1 MILSINWKDR
11 KDKRA
16 MGIHQTAIVAKNAE
30 IDNSAQIGP
39 HVIIEEKV
47 TIHPDVKIMANAYIH
62 KNTEIGKG
70 TVIHPGA
77 VIGGE
82 PQDYSYKGGEAFT
95 RIGKNNIIREYVTIH
110 RGTEEGSA
118 TVVGDNNFLM
128 VQAHLGHNCR
138 VENEVIIAN
147 GALLAGHVEVEKGA
161 FISGNVVFHQFCRV
175 GRYAMIGGFTG
186 VNKDVPPYMLV
197 RGPSVIRGINLVGL
211 RRAGFSREVI
221 KEIKEAY
228 RLLFT
233 AGITTREAVE
243 KIRESLSSGEIEHL
257 ASFVEAS
264 KRGICKFRYN
274 KEEYF

>member
-1 MILSINWKDR
+1 
-11 KDKRA
+11 
-16 MGIHQTAIVAKNAE
+16 MGIHQTAIVAKNTE
-30 IDNSAQIGP
+30 IDDSVEIGP
-39 HVIIEEKV
+39 NVIIEEKV
-47 TIHPDVKIMANAYIH
+47 RIDPGVRIMANAYIH
-62 KNTEIGKG
+62 KNTEIGEG

-82 PQDYSYKGGEAFT
+82 PQDYSYKGGETFT

-128 VQAHLGHNCR
+128 VQSHLGHNCR
-138 VENEVIIAN
+138 IENEVTIAN

-233 AGITTREAVE
+233 AGRTTREAAE
-243 KIRESLSSGEIEHL
+243 KIRENLKSGEIEHL
-257 ASFVEAS
+257 VSFVEAS
-264 KRGICKFRYN
+264 KRGICKLRYS